1 MANDSVEPATF
12 PKLLLRHARQR
23 GDHAAIREKSRGIWR
38 TTTWRGLADDVA
50 ALVGALAARGLERG
64 AHVAFVGGN
73 RPRLYAAMCATQWL
87 GGVVVPLFQEAGAE
101 SCHRCCRA
109 RRLRT
114 SSPRI
119 RSRSTSCSR
128 SCPAVRACAASFTT
142 RTAAYATTS
151 TRNWSP
157 MPICSTP
164 AARLRSP
171 KAMSCR
177 RSLRVAA
184 ARMLGVTVFYV
195 RHYRPIKGA
204 VFTHARSSTEP
215 KPLRRWTS

>member
-1 MANDSVEPATF
+1 MANDSVEPDTF

-50 ALVGALAARGLERG
+50 ALAGALAARGLERG

-101 SCHRCCRA
+101 ELSPLLQSAEVTHIFAEDQEQVDKLLAVLPRCPSVRCIIYDKDRG
-109 RRLRT
+109 LRHYKH
-114 SSPRI
+114 PQL
-119 RSRSTSCSR
+119 
-128 SCPAVRACAASFTT
+128 V
-142 RTAAYATTS
+142 AYADLLHTGREIAVS
-151 TRNWSP
+151 
-157 MPICSTP
+157 
-164 AARLRSP
+164 

-177 RSLRVAA
+177 GSLRVAA
-184 ARMLGVTVFYV
+184 ARMW
-195 RHYRPIKGA
+195 RHCFLRQALPAHQGRR
-204 VFTHARSSTEP
+204 FHPRSLINRAQTA
-215 KPLRRWTS
+215 